1 MGKALDFRYA
11 QVSTVRL
18 GYDGLR
24 AICRNARLI
33 QLSPRSHYVAR
44 YPFERALSRRAPQR
58 PGLLFHRKCNYVCFS
73 YYFYWELS
81 DGKNVMDVEEFEQKM
96 KTSQIRP
103 KNVILPVSNMMYP
116 FMTLDDN
123 AEIVHSE
130 MGKDGRVKVYIEK
143 PDAKDGFHRATCY
156 LPSYT
161 WEDIFGFSDEEI
173 DRYKKVIESTAHLIM
188 EFSQKG
194 GFSNAANL

>member
-1 MGKALDFRYA
+1 M
-11 QVSTVRL
+11 
-18 GYDGLR
+18 
-24 AICRNARLI
+24 N
-33 QLSPRSHYVAR
+33 
-44 YPFERALSRRAPQR
+44 
-58 PGLLFHRKCNYVCFS
+58 
-73 YYFYWELS
+73 
-81 DGKNVMDVEEFEQKM
+81 
-96 KTSQIRP
+96 TSQTRP
-103 KNVILPVSNMMYP
+103 ENVTLPSSNMMYP

-123 AEIVHSE
+123 VEIVHSE

-173 DRYKKVIESTAHLIM
+173 NRYKKVIESTAHLIM

-194 GFSNAANL
+194 GFNNAANL